1 MNTFQ
6 PQNLSDI
13 NHIHI
18 ELSELFYHHQ
28 KALLQ
33 GDYPQAHL
41 LMRQFEEAALTHM
54 KEEEEI
60 LLPLYRQRATP
71 IQGGDPEFFIQEH
84 QKIVEFL
91 SRLKFR
97 LSRLTPSVDCKDL
110 ISLLDDEAHFK
121 KYMEHHIL
129 REDRILYPE
138 VERVVNDK
146 ERTALIRL
154 LTYTLLPPVGEKPS
168 SEKK

>member
-1 MNTFQ
+1 LDIPQ
-6 PQNLSDI
+6 PQTLADI
-13 NHIHI
+13 NHIHG
-18 ELSELFYHHQ
+18 ELSDLFYRHQ

-33 GDYPQAHL
+33 GDYQKARR
-41 LMRQFEEAALTHM
+41 LMGLYEESAGTHM

-97 LSRLTPSVDCKDL
+97 LSRLAPSLDFKDM
-110 ISLLDDEAHFK
+110 IALLDDEAHFK
-121 KYMEHHIL
+121 KFVEHHVL
-129 REDRILYPE
+129 REDTILYPE
-138 VERVVNDK
+138 VERVVTEK
-146 ERTALIRL
+146 EKGALMRLMTYSLTAPLA
-154 LTYTLLPPVGEKPS
+154 EKS
-168 SEKK
+168 SENKD